1 MTTNQRTASGL
12 PFIARPATTVIE
24 RIAFSVIRHWRWT
37 GIVVS
42 SMLTASLMMLSIKLA
57 AGLHAEEPIR
67 SGTIGFVFAILLIA
81 VPVWHVSRVELRTAP
96 AWMIRAALATATDNE
111 RAFLFER
118 LLQLATSEWRFDPIT
133 SGALFDLFNESR
145 LGVGDRVKDRRER
158 LIADRDKQVDLLRNL
173 ASIAIG
179 DFPG

>member
-37 GIVVS
+37 GFVVS
-42 SMLTASLMMLSIKLA
+42 STLTAGLMLLSVALA
-57 AGLHAEEPIR
+57 VGLHAEEPFL
-67 SGTIGFVFAILLIA
+67 SGTIGFLLAILLLA
-81 VPVWHVSRVELRTAP
+81 VPVWHVSRIELRAAP

-118 LLQLATSEWRFDPIT
+118 LLQLATSEWRIDPI
-133 SGALFDLFNESR
+133 SYGALLYLYREAKLNFGDLVSQ
-145 LGVGDRVKDRRER
+145 KSER
-158 LIADRDKQVDLLRNL
+158 LISQREEQVAALRKIV
-173 ASIAIG
+173 IATKT
-179 DFPG
+179 